1 MSTGLGR
8 VGLWR
13 REAEKKR
20 RVEREWRSEREV
32 RVMGFDLVELWKRA
46 VAVVVVVVAGM
57 RWRKWERRRRMEE
70 RREDIFLEG
79 TGCLFLGKVREKVG
93 NWLRFLLTIEGG
105 FQEGLWKGK
114 IK

>member
-20 RVEREWRSEREV
+20 RVERECRSEREV
-32 RVMGFDLVELWKRA
+32 RVMDFDLVELWKRA

-93 NWLRFLLTIEGG
+93 NWLRFLLTIEWG
-105 FQEGLWKGK
+105 FQEGSLKGK